1 MQDYLREIE
10 GTLARKNERKSTL
23 LYQLAKHNAEQ
34 ERLLRLGVRS
44 LPTNPHDVSD
54 VKVVKYVLFKLK
66 RDLADKIARLRDPQ
80 LLSIETHGELVVR
93 SKNDEVNH
101 LIARKNPWER
111 RLAALTGKS
120 YKMTSSKKLYFGCAK
135 ELPEAQADMDKG
147 ESGHTEDALD
157 ESDSD
162 SDSESSDTQSSEG
175 LSSYSNNTYLKQ
187 LASSESEIFLS
198 EVEKKAELSLRVEYE
213 QNNGGM
219 SLKRGREDN
228 SVYFVDVDLPS
239 EDDFRRGLLD
249 AKREMLQKRLQALK
263 K

>member
-10 GTLARKNERKSTL
+10 GTLARKKERKSTL
-23 LYQLAKHNAEQ
+23 LYQLSKHNAEQ

-54 VKVVKYVLFKLK
+54 VKVVKYVLFKLN

-80 LLSIETHGELVVR
+80 LLSIETHGEVVVR

-111 RLAALTGKS
+111 RLAALTGKGH
-120 YKMTSSKKLYFGCAK
+120 KMTSSRKLYFGCAK
-135 ELPEAQADMDKG
+135 ELPEAQVDMDKG
-147 ESGHTEDALD
+147 VNGYTVDALD
-157 ESDSD
+157 EPESESE
-162 SDSESSDTQSSEG
+162 SESSDSQSSQG
-175 LSSYSNNTYLKQ
+175 LSSYSSNAYLKQ
-187 LASSESEIFLS
+187 LASCESEIFLS
-198 EVEKKAELSLRVEYE
+198 EVEKKAELRLRLDYE
-213 QNNGGM
+213 ENNGGM
-219 SLKRGREDN
+219 CLKRGREGN

-239 EDDFRRGLLD
+239 EDEFRRGLLD